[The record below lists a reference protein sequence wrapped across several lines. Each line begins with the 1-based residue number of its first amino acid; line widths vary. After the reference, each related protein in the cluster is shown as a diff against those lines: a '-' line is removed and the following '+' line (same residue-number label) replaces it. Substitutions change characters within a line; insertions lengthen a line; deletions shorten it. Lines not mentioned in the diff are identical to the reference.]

1 MTRKKNSYLK
11 NIATL
16 MSGTLAA
23 QVVSLAAIPVI
34 TRIYNPTEFGAFSF
48 LLSISTIIGLVSSLK
63 YDQAIMLPKRT
74 LDTESLVKLSF
85 IITIFFTLLSLI
97 VIIMFGGKINEAIG
111 YSNNIIYFIPILVF
125 LIGSN
130 QILSASNSKIRAY
143 KTISLSRLLNT
154 GSSSGIQITS
164 RSLFDFNGLFI
175 GRIIGEVISFA
186 IQLSRDSIVNFS
198 INKSSIYRMRINAYK
213 YVNFPK
219 YQSATVFINAVSQN
233 LPVIL
238 FTALFNPAV
247 AGIFSL
253 TVKVLQVPISLVG
266 SSTREVYYQAASKL
280 NSEGKCFFELYKKTT
295 FTLAKLFIPA
305 LAIVLIWGDDCF
317 ALVFGEEWREAG
329 NLAKMMIIWFFFL
342 FINSPSIATFSI
354 LGLQKIQL
362 KTEIISVIGRALAI
376 LIGYYIF
383 TSYEV
388 AISLFILVS
397 VATNL
402 FLISYV
408 FLYLKR
414 NSSNA

>member
-1 MTRKKNSYLK
+1 
-11 NIATL
+11 

>member
-1 MTRKKNSYLK
+1 MTSKKNSYLK

-23 QVVSLAAIPVI
+23 QIVSLAAIPVI

-63 YDQAIMLPKRT
+63 YDQAIMLPKRV
-74 LDTESLVKLSF
+74 LDTEALVKLSF
-85 IITIFFTLLSLI
+85 IITSLFTLATLI
-97 VIIMFGGKINEAIG
+97 VIILFGDKINEAIG
-111 YSNNIIYFIPILVF
+111 YNNNIIYFVPLLVF
-125 LIGSN
+125 FVGSN
-130 QILSASNSKIRAY
+130 QILSASNGKFRAY
-143 KTISLSRLLNT
+143 KTISLARLLNT
-154 GSSSGIQITS
+154 ASSSGVQIS
-164 RSLFDFNGLFI
+164 SKSLFDFNGLFV
-175 GRIIGEVISFA
+175 GRIVGELISFV
-186 IQLSRDSIVNFS
+186 IQLSRKSIVNLS
-198 INKSSIYRMRINAYK
+198 INKIVISRMRLNASRYI
-213 YVNFPK
+213 NFPK
-219 YQSATVFINAVSQN
+219 YQSTTVFINAVSQN

-247 AGIFSL
+247 AGLFAL

-280 NSEGKCFFELYKKTT
+280 NSEGKSFFNLYKKTT
-295 FTLAKLFIPA
+295 FNLAKLFIPA
-305 LAIVLIWGDDCF
+305 LIVVLIWGGECF
-317 ALVFGEEWREAG
+317 ALVFGEEWKEAG

-362 KTEIISVIGRALAI
+362 KTEIISVIGRALSI
-376 LIGYYIF
+376 LIGYYFF

-388 AISLFILVS
+388 AISLFILISVS
-397 VATNL
+397 TNL